1 MDFQM
6 DWTTLLALSDL
17 SDEPW
22 WRYILGGAGITVALT
37 VSAGALAFAIGTLI
51 GIIRTI
57 PNRALN
63 LLGEAWVEIFRNVPL
78 LVQLFLW
85 FFVLPEF
92 VPPLKDWMVN
102 TDPLYGEFFCAFMC
116 LGIFTSVRVAENVKS
131 GILALP
137 RGQLQAAKA
146 LGLTTAQAYRHVLL
160 PIAFRLTL
168 PPLTS
173 EAMNLMKNTA
183 TSLTIGLADLTL
195 RSHEMGEMTFEFF
208 VAFSFATLVYIVIS
222 MVINRSFAA
231 LERSLAIPG
240 LIRR

>member
-37 VSAGALAFAIGTLI
+37 LSAGALAFAIGTLI